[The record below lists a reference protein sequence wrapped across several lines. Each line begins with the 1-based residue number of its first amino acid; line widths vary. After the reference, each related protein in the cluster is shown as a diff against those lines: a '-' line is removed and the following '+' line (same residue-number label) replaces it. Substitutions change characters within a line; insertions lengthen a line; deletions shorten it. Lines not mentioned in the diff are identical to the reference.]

1 MIIHILARIDTKLLS
16 THTQIHTHNTK
27 KHTCKQTHSHTYKH
41 KQTHTPSICCYAK
54 RHVQLILVYAA
65 TQKDEHKN
73 NFANY

>member
-41 KQTHTPSICCYAK
+41 KQTHTPS
-54 RHVQLILVYAA
+54 AA
-65 TQKDEHKN
+65 MQKDMSS
-73 NFANY
+73 